1 MIFINYYF
9 ALIIPVMAD
18 LFADIIL
25 PLAVR
30 NCYTYRVP
38 EPFRERAGPGIR
50 VIVPFGAKKLYTGI
64 IRRIHD
70 EEPEYQ
76 NIKDI
81 TDVVDTEPVVN
92 ETQLKFW
99 EWMAGYYLCYEG
111 EVMKAALPSSL
122 CPESETLLQ
131 VNPEFDDFDS
141 LDEPSRH
148 LINIIE
154 KKKVIRLKGLPAL
167 IGNQNSL
174 KLVNNLIKKNILIAG
189 EKVRIKQGRPS
200 EKYVV
205 LARKFTVQEIE
216 TLLETLKKAPRQ
228 HALLSAWLDITGY
241 KRSCEI
247 IPVRKEVLLRRAG
260 TVSSVISSL
269 EKKGVFL
276 LVDFE
281 DNRDQEE
288 DVGTIIPEPLS
299 ESQNAVY
306 RSINE
311 QLQKKNALLLHG
323 VTSSGK
329 TQIYI
334 HLIRDCLSKGKQ
346 VLYLLPEIAL
356 TAQIVE
362 RLRKYFGKSVMIYH
376 SRSGDRQ
383 KAEIWKGVM
392 EKKYGI
398 ILGVRSSIFLPFAEL
413 GLIIVDEE
421 HDSSYKQQDP
431 APRYHARDAAVMLGS
446 LTGAATILG
455 SATPSVESFF
465 NAKAGKYGF
474 AELKERYGKVNLP
487 EIILV
492 NTREAYRKKLMIS
505 HFSPQLYEAIEE
517 ALKKKEQVLLFR
529 NRRGFSPYLQ
539 CAECGWIP
547 SCENC
552 AVKLTYHKEINRLVC
567 HYCGRA
573 KSVPQKCDDCGS
585 SGLETRGF
593 GTEKIEEEIKM
604 LFPGARV
611 ARMDHDTTRRPDSF
625 SRIIKDFEAH
635 RIDVLAGTQMI
646 SKGLDFEN
654 LTVVGIMNA
663 DSLLNYPDF
672 RSYERAFQLMAQV
685 SGRAGR
691 RLKRGKVIIQTSD
704 PEHRIM
710 RLVLRN
716 DYRGFYESQ
725 LEERK
730 TFNYP
735 PFCRLVKITLKHRNK
750 KILDEFAGF
759 LSDMLRKEFGKG
771 VLGPEY
777 PVISK
782 IQLWYLKEILV
793 KIDRNR
799 PLQASKDAIRQ
810 AIEKT
815 RELKSAATLRIVTDV
830 DPY

>member
-1 MIFINYYF
+1 
-9 ALIIPVMAD
+9 MAD

-64 IRRIHD
+64 IRRIHND
-70 EEPEYQ
+70 RPEYQ

-216 TLLETLKKAPRQ
+216 TLLEILKKAPRQ
-228 HALLSAWLDITGY
+228 YALLSAWLDITGY

-269 EKKGVFL
+269 EKRGVFL

-281 DNRDQEE
+281 DNRNQEE

-299 ESQNAVY
+299 EAQNAVY

-346 VLYLLPEIAL
+346 VLYLLPE
-356 TAQIVE
+356 
-362 RLRKYFGKSVMIYH
+362 
-376 SRSGDRQ
+376 
-383 KAEIWKGVM
+383 
-392 EKKYGI
+392 
-398 ILGVRSSIFLPFAEL
+398 
-413 GLIIVDEE
+413 
-421 HDSSYKQQDP
+421 
-431 APRYHARDAAVMLGS
+431 
-446 LTGAATILG
+446 
-455 SATPSVESFF
+455 
-465 NAKAGKYGF
+465 
-474 AELKERYGKVNLP
+474 
-487 EIILV
+487 
-492 NTREAYRKKLMIS
+492 
-505 HFSPQLYEAIEE
+505 
-517 ALKKKEQVLLFR
+517 
-529 NRRGFSPYLQ
+529 
-539 CAECGWIP
+539 
-547 SCENC
+547 
-552 AVKLTYHKEINRLVC
+552 
-567 HYCGRA
+567 
-573 KSVPQKCDDCGS
+573 
-585 SGLETRGF
+585 
-593 GTEKIEEEIKM
+593 
-604 LFPGARV
+604 
-611 ARMDHDTTRRPDSF
+611 
-625 SRIIKDFEAH
+625 
-635 RIDVLAGTQMI
+635 
-646 SKGLDFEN
+646 
-654 LTVVGIMNA
+654 
-663 DSLLNYPDF
+663 
-672 RSYERAFQLMAQV
+672 
-685 SGRAGR
+685 
-691 RLKRGKVIIQTSD
+691 
-704 PEHRIM
+704 
-710 RLVLRN
+710 
-716 DYRGFYESQ
+716 
-725 LEERK
+725 
-730 TFNYP
+730 
-735 PFCRLVKITLKHRNK
+735 
-750 KILDEFAGF
+750 
-759 LSDMLRKEFGKG
+759 
-771 VLGPEY
+771 
-777 PVISK
+777 
-782 IQLWYLKEILV
+782 
-793 KIDRNR
+793 
-799 PLQASKDAIRQ
+799 
-810 AIEKT
+810 
-815 RELKSAATLRIVTDV
+815 
-830 DPY
+830 